1 MSLHLTRDSSGVRNW
16 MSILSTSLSFNTTL
30 SISLRF
36 NITIHMQYGSK
47 LPEPRRLSQWLHFY
61 EILFLF
67 LLLQKC
73 LISIIATG
81 GSSFQVVIL
90 LIHIEFTINQS
101 SYVSFTVA
109 AKPFFFKHPV
119 LKKFIFWIFNL
130 FLLNFNLFDLTHRIT
145 LSNLFWFI

>member
-1 MSLHLTRDSSGVRNW
+1 MSLHLTWDSSGVRNW

-30 SISLRF
+30 SVSLRF

-47 LPEPRRLSQWLHFY
+47 LPEPRRLSRWLHFY

-73 LISIIATG
+73 LISIIAIG
-81 GSSFQVVIL
+81 GSSFRVVIL

-109 AKPFFFKHPV
+109 AKPFF
-119 LKKFIFWIFNL
+119 LNILYLRSL
-130 FLLNFNLFDLTHRIT
+130 FFGSSTYFC
-145 LSNLFWFI
+145 